1 MVREV
6 FGMTDES
13 QSDEVGAETLAALQ
27 AEVAE
32 VRARLADLPGRS
44 RLLEERLL
52 ETRGQL
58 ADALARNDR
67 LTDALR
73 ETRENLAVLREE
85 VQKLSQPPSAY
96 GVITAKNDDGSV
108 DILTGGRKMRVNTS
122 VEINAEALDLGAQ
135 VVLNESLNVILAT
148 DSERVGEIVTLKSIL
163 EDGIRVIVSTRGD
176 DERVLELCDALR
188 GQLLRAGDLLRADTR
203 SGFVLER
210 LPQPEVD
217 ELLLLDLA
225 SLDRQDLLR
234 DHRQHLRQP
243 EALTAAKLR

>member
-27 AEVAE
+27 AELAE

-122 VEINAEALDLGAQ
+122 VEINAEALDL
-135 VVLNESLNVILAT
+135 
-148 DSERVGEIVTLKSIL
+148 
-163 EDGIRVIVSTRGD
+163 
-176 DERVLELCDALR
+176 
-188 GQLLRAGDLLRADTR
+188 
-203 SGFVLER
+203 
-210 LPQPEVD
+210 
-217 ELLLLDLA
+217 
-225 SLDRQDLLR
+225 
-234 DHRQHLRQP
+234 
-243 EALTAAKLR
+243 

>member
-27 AEVAE
+27 AELAD

-108 DILTGGRKMRVNTS
+108 DILTGGRKMRV
-122 VEINAEALDLGAQ
+122 
-135 VVLNESLNVILAT
+135 
-148 DSERVGEIVTLKSIL
+148 
-163 EDGIRVIVSTRGD
+163 ST
-176 DERVLELCDALR
+176 
-188 GQLLRAGDLLRADTR
+188 
-203 SGFVLER
+203 
-210 LPQPEVD
+210 
-217 ELLLLDLA
+217 
-225 SLDRQDLLR
+225 
-234 DHRQHLRQP
+234 
-243 EALTAAKLR
+243 